1 MSVSAE
7 TVMPKRRL
15 AIILAAMMGLVVL
28 LDAALIVSLAW
39 AHRPFY
45 FLIGSMAAV
54 TPGFVVATL
63 AWRGRLPSRC
73 AARR

>member
-1 MSVSAE
+1 MR
-7 TVMPKRRL
+7 KRGL
-15 AIILAAMMGLVVL
+15 AIILATAMGLVVT
-28 LDAALIVSLAW
+28 LDACLILILAW

-45 FLIGSMAAV
+45 FLLGSMAAV
-54 TPGFVVATL
+54 TPGFVIAAL